1 MPAFWNM
8 RLFNQVGTLG
18 ILCDPAHPAFDGF
31 PTEAHSDWQ
40 WADLLGRFSAAESFR
55 TAGAPPSYCDEREK
69 TWGDVRNRSKAIVL
83 NGTPDDYRP
92 IVQVI
97 DNYERNYKLGSIFE
111 TRVGPGKLLVC
122 AMDLDTDAANRPAAR
137 QLKSSLLNYAAGDR
151 FDPQFELPEE
161 LLERVLTFEDEK

>member
-83 NGTPDDYRP
+83 NGHAGRLPPDRTGD
-92 IVQVI
+92 
-97 DNYERNYKLGSIFE
+97 
-111 TRVGPGKLLVC
+111 
-122 AMDLDTDAANRPAAR
+122 R
-137 QLKSSLLNYAAGDR
+137 QLRTQLQTG
-151 FDPQFELPEE
+151 FDF
-161 LLERVLTFEDEK
+161 

>member
-1 MPAFWNM
+1 MGRP
-8 RLFNQVGTLG
+8 
-18 ILCDPAHPAFDGF
+18 
-31 PTEAHSDWQ
+31 
-40 WADLLGRFSAAESFR
+40 LLGRFSAAESFR

-122 AMDLDTDAANRPAAR
+122 AMDLDTDAANRPAAG
-137 QLKSSLLNYAAGDR
+137 S
-151 FDPQFELPEE
+151 
-161 LLERVLTFEDEK
+161 